1 MRSSRKCSVIA
12 CGISVLLSLTCLC
25 IFFAVRGIY
34 PFGENGLEYM
44 DNGQLVY
51 PTLRYYISALSS
63 SWGDGAFFI
72 NIHEGAGVRLAA
84 SLPHQLLMPSTWVA
98 LILGEGFLLQD
109 MVWVMMVSVL
119 CSCLTMWGFLRGVFS
134 RLSLHWSVVLTV
146 GYAVGGFIQTK
157 YGFMPFLDHAAIF
170 PLFAWGL
177 YRLLK
182 GASPW
187 LYVLGLFLLA
197 TSMYSAFMAV
207 IMGWV
212 FAWFY
217 TKAEDKENRNEVLG
231 RLFWATF
238 CVFVVTIYNWLPMWF
253 MNEGSLR
260 AEMVY
265 EPTMVEFLWP
275 FDPPNLLERLIA
287 CFPSLG
293 IMYIFWRAYA
303 DKEWWGTLS
312 KVEKRLWGVMLLLSI
327 CPAFIEP
334 IHRAA
339 HLWSY
344 IDFAVRYGFIPNL
357 LVIACAA
364 YLLCK
369 KPDKGKVP
377 FSYKGVLVFVM
388 LCSVG
393 GFAGFWKSGTMEK
406 SALQCE
412 NAIWLSS
419 VMGDKAGVMRIKDKD
434 QLMMA
439 NSGCMGNIP
448 TISNFRHTTGRTHAE
463 FLWHLGYRM
472 DFTRT
477 MGQGGTIFSDKLLG
491 HGFVLSAEKDS
502 SKEAIVKFEAR
513 QDRSGRYVY
522 RIGDVDVGWARLL
535 PRSVLQWRYEK
546 GQSPFEYMN
555 TLYALLYPQ
564 RQSPLYEKIGELN
577 GESSLMAELPADECA
592 LYGEIK
598 GNYSHLTVNGREVPI
613 MAEFL
618 GKSESQSWSYN
629 GVFAIRKKNDV
640 HSVIV
645 TAETNGMGA
654 APMAI
659 YAVREHEEFPKQ
671 DGEVQI
677 NEAKGGF
684 VNLKVKSNKPQVLMI
699 PVVAENGW
707 GGYVNHERAVLKK
720 VGELL
725 AVEVPEGESNVIF
738 QYTPPALSGCLK
750 FSLVFG
756 ILVLLYYV
764 SCSCKMMQSIHRYL
778 LFWGSKFFFVSTA
791 VFVFAVYGLSL
802 LTYVAYGIFG

>member
-1 MRSSRKCSVIA
+1 MIA
-12 CGISVLLSLTCLC
+12 CGISMLLSLTCLC
-25 IFFAVRGIY
+25 IFFALRGIY

-72 NIHEGAGVRLAA
+72 NLHEGAGVRLAA

-98 LILGEGFLLQD
+98 LILGEEFFLHD

-119 CSCLTMWGFLRGVFS
+119 CSCLTMWGFLRGVFP
-134 RLSLHWSVVLTV
+134 RLSLNWSVVLSV
-146 GYAVGGFIQTK
+146 GYVVGGFIQTK

-187 LYVLGLFLLA
+187 LYVLGVFLLA

-217 TKAEDKENRNEVLG
+217 TKAEKIEKRNEVLG
-231 RLFWATF
+231 RLFWTTF
-238 CVFVVTIYNWLPMWF
+238 CVFVFTIYHWLPMWF

-275 FDPPNLLERLIA
+275 FDPPNLLERVVA
-287 CFPSLG
+287 CLPSLG
-293 IMYIFWRAYA
+293 ITYIFWRVYA
-303 DKEWWGTLS
+303 DKQWWGALS
-312 KVEKRLWGVMLLLSI
+312 KVEKRLWGAMLLLSI

-369 KPDKGKVP
+369 KPAEAP
-377 FSYKGVLVFVM
+377 LSYKGVLVLVM
-388 LCSVG
+388 LCSIVG
-393 GFAGFWKSGTMEK
+393 FVGFWKPGTMEK

-412 NAIWLSS
+412 NASWLSS
-419 VMGDKAGVMRIKDKD
+419 VMDDKAGVMRIKDKD

-439 NSGCMGNIP
+439 NSGCLGNIP
-448 TISNFRHTTGRTHAE
+448 TVSNFRHTTGRTHAE
-463 FLWHLGYRM
+463 FFWHLGYRM

-477 MGQGGTIFSDKLLG
+477 MGQGGTVFSDKLLG
-491 HGFVLSAEKDS
+491 HGFVLSSVKDS
-502 SKEAIVKFEAR
+502 SKEAVVKVEGT

-522 RIGDVDVGWARLL
+522 RMDGADIKWARLL
-535 PRSVLQWRYEK
+535 PTSVLHWKYEP

-564 RQSPLYEKIGELN
+564 RKSPLYEKIYELN
-577 GESSLMAELPADECA
+577 GEKSLMAEFPADECA
-592 LYGEIK
+592 IYAEVK
-598 GNYSHLTVNGREVPI
+598 GNFSHLTVNGREVPI
-613 MAEFL
+613 MAECL
-618 GKSESQSWSYN
+618 GKSESQGWSYN
-629 GVFAIRKKNDV
+629 GVFAIRERNDAQ
-640 HSVIV
+640 SVIV
-645 TAETNGMGA
+645 TAESNGMGA
-654 APMAI
+654 APMSI
-659 YAVREHEEFPKQ
+659 YAVREYEEFPKQ
-671 DGEVQI
+671 DGTVQI
-677 NEAKGGF
+677 NEAKGGR
-684 VNLKVKSNKPQVLMI
+684 VNLNVTSNKSQVLMI

-707 GGYVNHERAVLKK
+707 RVYVNHERAELKK

-725 AVEVPEGESNVIF
+725 AVEVPEGESHVIF
-738 QYTPPALSGCLK
+738 QYMPPALLGCLK

-756 ILVLLYYV
+756 IFVLFYYV
-764 SCSCKMMQSIHRYL
+764 TCSCKMLLPMHRHL
-778 LFWGSKFFFVSTA
+778 LLLGGKFFFVSTA
-791 VFVFAVYGLSL
+791 VLVVAVYGLSL
-802 LTYVAYGIFG
+802 LTYVVYGLFG

>member
-1 MRSSRKCSVIA
+1 MTRCSWKHSVIA
-12 CGISVLLSLTCLC
+12 CGISVLLSLSCLC

-63 SWGDGAFFI
+63 TLSDSAFFI
-72 NIHEGAGVRLAA
+72 NIHEGAGARVAA
-84 SLPHQLLMPSTWVA
+84 SLPHQLLMPSTWIA
-98 LILGEGFLLQD
+98 LILGEEFLLRD

-119 CSCLTMWGFLRGVFS
+119 CSCLTMWGFLKGVFP
-134 RLSLHWSVVLTV
+134 RLSLNWSVVLAV
-146 GYAVGGFIQTK
+146 GYAVGGFIQSK

-197 TSMYSAFMAV
+197 ISMYSAFMAV

-212 FAWFY
+212 FAWLY
-217 TKAEDKENRNEVLG
+217 TKAKNTEKRHEVLG

-265 EPTMVEFLWP
+265 EPTMGEFLWP
-275 FDPPNLLERLIA
+275 FDPPNLLERVIA
-287 CFPSLG
+287 CLPSLG
-293 IMYIFWRAYA
+293 IIYIFWRVYA
-303 DKEWWGTLS
+303 DKRWWGTLS
-312 KVEKRLWGVMLLLSI
+312 KVEKRLWGTMLLLSI

-369 KPDKGKVP
+369 TPYKATLSDKV
-377 FSYKGVLVFVM
+377 VLVLVM
-388 LCSVG
+388 LCSVV
-393 GFAGFWKSGTMEK
+393 GFVGFWKPGTMEK

-412 NAIWLSS
+412 NATWLSS

-439 NSGCMGNIP
+439 NSGCLGNIP

-463 FLWHLGYRM
+463 FFWHLGYRM

-491 HGFVLSAEKDS
+491 HGFVLSSVKDS
-502 SKEAIVKFEAR
+502 SKEAVAKVEGTR
-513 QDRSGRYVY
+513 DRSGRFVY
-522 RIGDVDVGWARLL
+522 RMDGSDISWARLL
-535 PRSVLQWRYEK
+535 PSSVLHWTYEP
-546 GQSPFEYMN
+546 GQSSFEYMN
-555 TLYALLYPQ
+555 ALYALLYPQ
-564 RQSPLYEKIGELN
+564 RQSPLYEKILELDGEK
-577 GESSLMAELPADECA
+577 SLIAELPADNCA
-592 LYGEIK
+592 LYGETK

-613 MAEFL
+613 IAE
-618 GKSESQSWSYN
+618 GMGRSESQGWSYN
-629 GVFAIRKKNDV
+629 GVFAIRERNAAQ
-640 HSVIV
+640 SVIV
-645 TAETNGMGA
+645 TAESNGMGA
-654 APMAI
+654 APMTI

-671 DGEVQI
+671 EGNVLI
-677 NEAKGGF
+677 NEAKGGL
-684 VNLKVKSNKPQVLMI
+684 VNLQVTSNKSQILMI

-707 GGYVNHERAVLKK
+707 TAYVNYERTEIKK

-738 QYTPPALSGCLK
+738 QYMPPALSGCLK

-756 ILVLLYYV
+756 ILALLYYV
-764 SCSCKMMQSIHRYL
+764 SCSCKMLLPMHRSL
-778 LFWGSKFFFVSTA
+778 LLLGGKFFFVSTA
-791 VFVFAVYGLSL
+791 VLVFAVYVLSL
-802 LTYVAYGIFG
+802 LTYVVYDILG